1 MSSKE
6 AHMDG
11 LFSREEL
18 LGRPPA
24 RRARAL
30 LSLIQRRA
38 ALAAWRAEQATSPV
52 PEAGLAP
59 VDGSE
64 LTEPPDASG
73 LATADAAFL
82 AAHQAVPRGL
92 PSASIHDLERFAA
105 EWAPLAPENPRLL
118 AAIAKLL
125 GEQYRFTYRDV
136 PGVRV
141 ALRLDTPAVAEAYR
155 WLFRADLA
163 TIYAP
168 RVSAKE
174 RAGWAL
180 AAFGH
185 WLDALPPFWLVFIY
199 TFALGIPQC
208 LVAIPIAAA
217 IVGPAAGIPLILLGG
232 LLSFVTVPCIAEAA
246 ARNGSLRYG
255 LAYLGKLAEE
265 YLGVPG
271 ALLFTV
277 ANLVLYL
284 LTVMSAA
291 FAISGA
297 LANALV
303 VPAWAWNLGLMALSL
318 LLLARGSIQFS
329 LGLSVLLAAV
339 ILVLLA
345 FLMAL
350 GIPHFDA
357 ANLTHGAASLTPGHT
372 PGLGN
377 VVGIVLMGYFAEAFI
392 VQCAKMV
399 LPRDPTGRALIRGGL
414 AGVAAIG
421 LLLCAWT
428 FAVNGEIAP
437 ARLAGLTDTVVA
449 AMASRNGAVALFA
462 GTILIVLLP
471 GLAMLRCLV
480 GAFNTA
486 REWLPA
492 PPRSLFTLH
501 EEVDRLVLRAR
512 STRGGASVGLVY
524 AGADHRG
531 ACFRV
536 DAQVGGELRHAVIV
550 ASAALDL
557 GALFAALPVLRETG
571 LEFTLKVLER
581 QGDTV
586 RVQVASPPGVTCE
599 LGRAASGLTLSEL
612 VGLVPEERSVV
623 NWLVRRRAGTLEELA
638 TGAELD
644 DAATRAALERL
655 EGRGLVRR
663 EPAAPVPV
671 YRLRF
676 ARRPTRALPDALWQ
690 ALNVPEPME
699 PGVRPVL
706 AAKRART
713 TWTKARA
720 WLQRRLQGE
729 RARFVAAVAP
739 IAAVFLIGEALLLAH
754 RASFTGL
761 LGVIGVLANSVFG
774 GVVPLLLL
782 VSSRRKGEVLPGTV
796 LRYLGSGVLLGGIYC
811 FYIALLLLHGLV
823 LWENPLARASAVL
836 TAGLIIAA
844 TIAMARQ
851 GAFAGRAIVEL
862 CDDLRTPGG
871 QRFSVFANGA
881 PCAASVT
888 LEYTD
893 GNRELEAAAGV
904 IDSPA
909 GLRRATFR
917 LSEPRSVELKLWAHQ
932 VSPEGNSE
940 ALPLIAEVTA
950 GGLRRRVDL
959 GLTGG
964 KAVLP
969 LTASGPVEVRL
980 LVDVVAKA

>member
-1 MSSKE
+1 
-6 AHMDG
+6 MDG

-24 RRARAL
+24 RRARAF

-38 ALAAWRAEQATSPV
+38 ALAAWRAEEATSPV

-64 LTEPPDASG
+64 LTEPPDAGS

-136 PGVRV
+136 PGVRA

-155 WLFRADLA
+155 WLYHADLA

-168 RVSAKE
+168 WVSAKE
-174 RAGWAL
+174 RARWAL

-217 IVGPAAGIPLILLGG
+217 IVGPAAGIALILLGG

-255 LAYLGKLAEE
+255 LAYLGTLAEE

-318 LLLARGSIQFS
+318 LLLARGSIRFS
-329 LGLSVLLAAV
+329 LGLSVLLAAM

-350 GIPHFDA
+350 GIANFDA
-357 ANLTHGAASLTPGHT
+357 ANLTHGAASLAPGHT

-377 VVGIVLMGYFAEAFI
+377 VVGIVLMGYFAEAFV
-392 VQCAKMV
+392 VQCAKRV

-512 STRGGASVGLVY
+512 SARGGASVGLVY

-644 DAATRAALERL
+644 EAATRGALERL

-706 AAKRART
+706 AAKKAPT

-761 LGVIGVLANSVFG
+761 LGVIGVLTNSVFG

-893 GNRELEAAAGV
+893 GNRELGAAAGV

-917 LSEPRSVELKLWAHQ
+917 LPETGSVQLKLWAHQ
-932 VSPEGNSE
+932 VTPQGNSE

-950 GGLRRRVDL
+950 GGQSRRVDL

-969 LTASGPVEVRL
+969 LTARGPVEVRL
-980 LVDVVAKA
+980 LVDLEANA